1 MEEKWQRKIEHV
13 QFVENCILFVHVAMK
28 IEINHYGILHFV
40 VKIAKIFKGK
50 EKSEKESPCSIID
63 KIQLLFALR
72 MGSRGIFFKKFKITF
87 QHSDSRK
94 KIT

>member
-1 MEEKWQRKIEHV
+1 MTQVDVKHL
-13 QFVENCILFVHVAMK
+13 N
-28 IEINHYGILHFV
+28 INQVYSKSL
-40 VKIAKIFKGK
+40 KIAKIFKGK